1 MSLAIDILLWGIVA
15 ALAVVAGMRGRVVLH
30 GAMREGILDFLRLI
44 PRMVFG
50 VIGAGFLAEALPQ
63 QLIVS
68 WLGPNSGLTGVA
80 IATLAGA
87 LTPGGPVVGFAIG
100 VTALRSGAG
109 APQVIAFVTAWS
121 LYAIQ
126 RFVMWEIPVMEPR
139 VVWLRAV
146 ASLPLPFLAALGA
159 ILVGK
164 P

>member
-1 MSLAIDILLWGIVA
+1 MSFAIDILLWGIVV
-15 ALAVVAGMRGRVVLH
+15 ALALLAGMRSRAMLA
-30 GAMREGILDFLRLI
+30 GAMREGVVDFLALI

-50 VIGAGFLAEALPQ
+50 VIGAGFLAEVLPQ

-68 WLGPNSGLTGVA
+68 WLGPNSGITGVA
-80 IATLAGA
+80 IATLAGG

-100 VTALRSGAG
+100 VTALKSGAG

-159 ILVGK
+159 MLLGR

>member
-1 MSLAIDILLWGIVA
+1 MSVAIDILLWGIVA
-15 ALAVVAGMRGRVVLH
+15 GLAAMAGMRGRVVLS
-30 GAMREGILDFLRLI
+30 GALREGVVDFLALI

-50 VIGAGFLAEALPQ
+50 VIGAGFLADVLPQ

-68 WLGPNSGLTGVA
+68 WIGPDSGLLGIA
-80 IATLAGA
+80 IATVVGG

-100 VTALRSGAG
+100 VTALKSGAG

-126 RFVMWEIPVMEPR
+126 RFVMWEIPVMEAR
-139 VVWLRAV
+139 VVWLRAIS
-146 ASLPLPFLAALGA
+146 SLPLPFLAGIGA
-159 ILVGK
+159 MLIGK